1 MVASS
6 HHLRPSIEKGWSFSI
21 PLAVPLEGYTTI
33 TSIQYFHCL
42 QTAPPCMTSA
52 DDEYL
57 GIKYLMRSFASV
69 TFESSTPRPKFPLSL
84 QRPFTK
90 KYVPVHKN
98 MCVTAFLH
106 TDFCAMTQKS
116 VWDSLQ
122 DPDDSHRTINLRCD
136 TSWKL
141 ASISGWGVRK
151 NVLNLALLHHKNI
164 EWKQAEVKTM
174 SHCGIKNC
182 ERCRVEVVFHLQD
195 TGGIDFSQLPD
206 PT

>member
-116 VWDSLQ
+116 VWDSLR

-141 ASISGWGVRK
+141 ASISGFCREFDVPWWPKLRGK
-151 NVLNLALLHHKNI
+151 EKCFKSCTLASR
-164 EWKQAEVKTM
+164 EY
-174 SHCGIKNC
+174 
-182 ERCRVEVVFHLQD
+182 RVEAS
-195 TGGIDFSQLPD
+195 GSQNHVSLWH
-206 PT
+206 